1 MMSEF
6 LAITRLCRTSIYSE
20 AWLRRGDQDTFSP
33 DVSVEAARHGD
44 EAMIT
49 VDVDFGITLVLG
61 GPAPDVTVPK
71 VREHLCNLGICCLR
85 IRVNDT
91 SIDQEFGR

>member
-20 AWLRRGDQDTFSP
+20 AWLRRGDQDTFGP
-33 DVSVEAARHGD
+33 NVSFEAVRHGD

-49 VDVDFGITLVLG
+49 IDVDFGIARVLD

-71 VREHLCNLGICCLR
+71 AREHLCDLATGESR
-85 IRVNDT
+85 PEADWDYVVHP
-91 SIDQEFGR
+91 SG